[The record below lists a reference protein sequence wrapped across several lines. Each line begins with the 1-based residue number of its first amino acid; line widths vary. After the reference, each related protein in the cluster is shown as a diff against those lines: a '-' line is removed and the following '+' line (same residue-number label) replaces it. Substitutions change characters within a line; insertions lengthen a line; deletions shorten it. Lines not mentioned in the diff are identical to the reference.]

1 MENERKKKRPKKVEP
16 EPKRRSAPDVVYTQ
30 PEPLDRKKL
39 FIRLATVAAVVLALF
54 LGFSIFFRVDTI
66 EVSGAQKYDPW
77 TILEAS
83 GIEKGESLLAFGKAK
98 ACAKITEA
106 LPYVK
111 TVRIGI
117 KLPGTVKIYIE
128 EVEVVYAAQDE
139 AGGWWL
145 LTSDGRI
152 VEKTTADKAQEHTVL
167 QGFLLTQPE
176 VGKQAGAA
184 EQEPNATANDSAGE
198 GVVTVTNHERL
209 ETALEITT
217 WLERNEILGEVSV
230 LDVTDMG
237 DIELWYGQRY
247 QVLLGGPSDL
257 DRKVTMM
264 AQIICG
270 EDSPDAGVLDLTFKD
285 KKGEVIYR
293 PFD

>member
-1 MENERKKKRPKKVEP
+1 MENERKKKRPQKTGAEV
-16 EPKRRSAPDVVYTQ
+16 KRRNVPEVVYTQ

-39 FIRLATVAAVVLALF
+39 FIRLATMAAVVLALF
-54 LGFSIFFRVDTI
+54 LGFSIFFRVDKI
-66 EVSGAQKYDPW
+66 VVSGTQKYDPW

-83 GIEKGESLLAFGKAK
+83 GIEEGESLLAFGKAK

-128 EVEVVYAAQDE
+128 EVAVVYAAQDE
-139 AGGWWL
+139 GGSWWL
-145 LTSDGRI
+145 MTSDGRI
-152 VEKTTADKAQEHTVL
+152 VEKTTPSGAQKHTVL
-167 QGFLLTQPE
+167 RGFCLTQPE
-176 VGKQAGAA
+176 EGEHAQVT
-184 EQEPNATANDSAGE
+184 EQEPNATDASGE
-198 GVVTVTNHERL
+198 EVIITITDQERL
-209 ETALEITT
+209 ETALEITM
-217 WLERNEILGEVSV
+217 WLERNEILGDVSI

-264 AQIICG
+264 ERIICG
-270 EDSPDAGVLDLTFKD
+270 EDPPDTGILDLTFKD
-285 KKGEVIYR
+285 KKGQVIYR
-293 PFD
+293 PFQ

>member
-16 EPKRRSAPDVVYTQ
+16 ETKRRSAPDVVYTQ

-54 LGFSIFFRVDTI
+54 MGFSIFFRVDKI
-66 EVSGAQKYDPW
+66 VVSGAQKYNPW

-83 GIEKGESLLAFGKAK
+83 GIEEGESLLTFGKAK

-128 EVEVVYAAQDE
+128 EVAVVYAAQDE
-139 AGGWWL
+139 GGGWWL
-145 LTSDGRI
+145 MTSDGRI
-152 VEKTTADKAQEHTVL
+152 VEKTTSDGAAGHTVL
-167 QGFLLTQPE
+167 RGFRLTQLE
-176 VGKQAGAA
+176 VGKQAHVA
-184 EQEPNATANDSAGE
+184 EQDPNATNASGE
-198 GVVTVTNHERL
+198 EIIVTVTNKERL
-209 ETALEITT
+209 ETAVEIMT
-217 WLERNEILGEVSV
+217 WLERNEVLGDISI

-237 DIELWYGQRY
+237 DIELWYGERY

-264 AQIICG
+264 KQIIGG
-270 EDSPDAGVLDLTFKD
+270 EDPPHMGILDLTFKD

-293 PFD
+293 PFE